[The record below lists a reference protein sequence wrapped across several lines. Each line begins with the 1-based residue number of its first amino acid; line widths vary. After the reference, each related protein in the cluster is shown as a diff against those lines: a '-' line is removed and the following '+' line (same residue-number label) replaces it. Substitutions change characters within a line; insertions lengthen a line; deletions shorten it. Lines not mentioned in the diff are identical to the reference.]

1 MTAEEAIEIL
11 KDDKGLYGSEV
22 CYAGDGTP
30 EGDLI
35 QALDMAIEA
44 LKKVQDYETQ
54 WADDSNNPLEPLKLS
69 AALSCELLML
79 KKNPKDISSLDYT
92 VIAALQDCLKRY
104 AGAKGARDNEA

>member
-11 KDDKGLYGSEV
+11 KDDKELYESEI

-30 EGDLI
+30 DGDLI
-35 QALDMAIEA
+35 QTLDMAINA
-44 LKKVQDYETQ
+44 LKKVQDYEAQ
-54 WADDSNNPLEPLKLS
+54 WTDDMNNPLEPLKLS

-79 KKNPKDISSLDYT
+79 KKNPKDTSILDYT

-104 AGAKGARDNEA
+104 AGEKGAREDEA